1 MRHSSSLRPGL
12 HHHPRPTEP
21 QCLAIPPR
29 DLDTIRGFG
38 LRYML
43 LALRAIDENIAQG
56 RHLYESAQAIASLA
70 TYYYG
75 EARWLDGWA
84 AFGQLRR
91 LIVPLGL
98 HMPPNEASGESDGNR
113 QSRPVGRM
121 VLLFD
126 AVDDVEREEG
136 RAHLWTAVI
145 WDATQASNSGMPGR
159 LPVDGIVRCLSCL
172 GIRSPPHQGVL
183 LPCDEAAFKR
193 SECQCPRESVREIE
207 SRPLADRRGPT
218 EFSMTS
224 GWRSLPMVNPAL

>member
-1 MRHSSSLRPGL
+1 
-12 HHHPRPTEP
+12 
-21 QCLAIPPR
+21 
-29 DLDTIRGFG
+29 
-38 LRYML
+38 ML

-145 WDATQASNSGMPGR
+145 WDATQASKQWDAGKFTGGR
-159 LPVDGIVRCLSCL
+159 DCEML
-172 GIRSPPHQGVL
+172 VL
-183 LPCDEAAFKR
+183 LGNPLTASSGCPAPVRR
-193 SECQCPRESVREIE
+193 SGLQ
-207 SRPLADRRGPT
+207 T
-218 EFSMTS
+218 E
-224 GWRSLPMVNPAL
+224 